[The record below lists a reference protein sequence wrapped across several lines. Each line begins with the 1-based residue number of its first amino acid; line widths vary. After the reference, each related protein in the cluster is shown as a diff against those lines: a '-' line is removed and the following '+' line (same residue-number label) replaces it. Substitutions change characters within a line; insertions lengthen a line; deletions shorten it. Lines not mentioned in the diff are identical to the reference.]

1 MIPTVLP
8 TGWLLAPRFVS
19 EPIKAGDDCLVVGGT
34 NGKNLNRKVRVVSLQ
49 GEHSKLGR
57 IWRCAAPNLMQFDGS
72 YNDWADFAASWLQ
85 KIDGVTPKETRTEE
99 LTA

>member
-1 MIPTVLP
+1 MVL
-8 TGWLLAPRFVS
+8 LLGYLPAPLHVS

-85 KIDGVTPKETRTEE
+85 KIDGVKPVQTQTDE
-99 LTA
+99 LTV